1 MCYHQVRS
9 YLQAGWRPSE
19 ALSSLQDRFC
29 CGPPR
34 GRSTWCLAWGS
45 EWWLAFLLD
54 GWCSLSSP
62 YRASEKQTWYETE
75 TGAVCWFVGSKLLLF
90 FCSQYQLIQNGI
102 IYINKNNMWLK
113 IIATKQQNTIINGG
127 WMSWKHI
134 WVTFHYTVKI
144 KCIIYLYT
152 HCWTF

>member
-1 MCYHQVRS
+1 MQLFELVHKSNLNAFWLVCYHQVRS
-9 YLQAGWRPSE
+9 YLQAGWRLSE
-19 ALSSLQDRFC
+19 ALSSLQGRFC

-75 TGAVCWFVGSKLLLF
+75 TGADCWFIQSF
-90 FCSQYQLIQNGI
+90 FYFSVVNISSYKMALY
-102 IYINKNNMWLK
+102 IYIYILIRTTWLK
-113 IIATKQQNTIINGG
+113 IIATNTTEYN
-127 WMSWKHI
+127 HQ
-134 WVTFHYTVKI
+134 
-144 KCIIYLYT
+144 
-152 HCWTF
+152 